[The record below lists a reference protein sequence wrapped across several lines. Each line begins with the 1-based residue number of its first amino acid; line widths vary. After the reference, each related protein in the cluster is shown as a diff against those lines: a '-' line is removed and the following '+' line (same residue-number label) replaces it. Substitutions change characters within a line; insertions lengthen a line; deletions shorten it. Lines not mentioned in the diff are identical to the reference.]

1 MADGNAGQGFILGLP
16 EHLAGPFT
24 QLLDGV
30 AALSP
35 GRNKCLHIGPFT
47 QLLDGVAAGRT
58 MAFIHFSKQ
67 TDIPVGVATL
77 ESRYRPLL
85 ASQSASLAIL
95 GDQTGQLLS

>member
-16 EHLAGPFT
+16 EYLA
-24 QLLDGV
+24 
-30 AALSP
+30 
-35 GRNKCLHIGPFT
+35 GPFT